1 MFTGCTACLPGV
13 LLCTGLGVNVYRV
26 YCMFTGCTAMYRTR
40 SRYLPG
46 VLHVYRVYCY
56 VQDSESM
63 AKDEV
68 QKVLQL
74 TEEKRRAW
82 EKAWEDQ
89 RKRLEQNFQVC
100 QFRFDL
106 KQVCNSNVS
115 IIQ

>member
-1 MFTGCTACLPGV
+1 
-13 LLCTGLGVNVYRV
+13 
-26 YCMFTGCTAMYRTR
+26 
-40 SRYLPG
+40 
-46 VLHVYRVYCY
+46 
-56 VQDSESM
+56 M

-106 KQVCNSNVS
+106 KQVCNSDES
-115 IIQ
+115 IQQPVIQSRVKLSVIK

>member
-1 MFTGCTACLPGV
+1 
-13 LLCTGLGVNVYRV
+13 
-26 YCMFTGCTAMYRTR
+26 
-40 SRYLPG
+40 
-46 VLHVYRVYCY
+46 
-56 VQDSESM
+56 M

-82 EKAWEDQ
+82 EKAWDDQ

-106 KQVCNSNVS
+106 KQVCNGN
-115 IIQ
+115 